1 MMKRHYKIIIEE
13 DDEDGTI
20 TFALEMPDSAG
31 LDYEDLSDM
40 LVQVAQTIYEK
51 TQPLESTALH

>member
-1 MMKRHYKIIIEE
+1 MKRQYKIIIEE
-13 DDEDGTI
+13 DDGDGTI

-40 LVQVAQTIYEK
+40 LVQVAQTIYEE
-51 TQPLESTALH
+51 TQPLDNDFIH

>member
-1 MMKRHYKIIIEE
+1 MKRQYLITIEE
-13 DDEDGTI
+13 DEDDGTI

-40 LVQVAQTIYEK
+40 LVQVAQTIYEE
-51 TQPLESTALH
+51 TQPLDSDFIH